1 MDIEINKLSENQR
14 VDKYIRKMLSE
25 APLSFIYKM
34 FRKKDIKVNGK
45 KVEGSYILKDGDKL
59 HIYIT
64 ESMLN
69 KFANKPQLKKV
80 KPNLNVIYEDDN
92 ICIVNKPKG
101 LIVHSD
107 EKEQR
112 ITLQNIFLNYL
123 QFKGEYNLEK
133 LDGFVPSPA
142 HRLDRNTS
150 GIVILAKN
158 LMAMKELYELF
169 KEKNEVKKTYILLAY
184 EGKHINDVGEIN
196 LPLKKDDKTGIVSVC
211 STDRGGKE
219 AKTCY
224 KIINRY
230 GRYILLE
237 AELITG
243 RTHQLRVHFAS
254 IGCPIIGD
262 GKYGNFKI
270 NDEFLKLYGL
280 KNQFLHA
287 YSFEFLNIS
296 GNLSYLSQR
305 KFFAKLPEVLENV
318 LVGVK
323 NEC

>member
-1 MDIEINKLSENQR
+1 M
-14 VDKYIRKMLSE
+14 
-25 APLSFIYKM
+25 
-34 FRKKDIKVNGK
+34 
-45 KVEGSYILKDGDKL
+45 
-59 HIYIT
+59 
-64 ESMLN
+64 
-69 KFANKPQLKKV
+69 
-80 KPNLNVIYEDDN
+80 
-92 ICIVNKPKG
+92 
-101 LIVHSD
+101 
-107 EKEQR
+107 
-112 ITLQNIFLNYL
+112 
-123 QFKGEYNLEK
+123 
-133 LDGFVPSPA
+133 
-142 HRLDRNTS
+142 
-150 GIVILAKN
+150 
-158 LMAMKELYELF
+158 
-169 KEKNEVKKTYILLAY
+169 LAY

-280 KNQFLHA
+280 KI
-287 YSFEFLNIS
+287 SFCTLIV
-296 GNLSYLSQR
+296 LS
-305 KFFAKLPEVLENV
+305 F
-318 LVGVK
+318 
-323 NEC
+323 